1 MSNKGSY
8 IIKTLI
14 ILTLLIFSIFLV
26 RSYERNRE
34 ASQIGILMDTFV
46 DIRVWGKDSDKAL
59 KESWKLLEDLSNK
72 IDRFNPNSEISKIN
86 KNAGDYVEVSSDT
99 LNIIKKAKYFAQ
111 ITNGYFDPTI
121 APLMKIWGFYDK
133 NYRIPDKKEIEDKL
147 KYVDYRK
154 IYIEGNKVMIEK
166 GMELDLGGIAKGYLI
181 DRIFEVLRKY
191 SIDRAVL
198 NLGGQVGV
206 YGSPQEGALWEVSIR
221 HPRKDQDFIGRV
233 FIKEG
238 SVSTSGDYE
247 RFFIK
252 DNKRYCHI
260 INPKDGY
267 PSNSV
272 ISVSVISKSG
282 TEADALS
289 TAFFILG
296 KDAISLWKEKFS
308 YLGLVIV
315 FPNLNLWYSPNLEF
329 EVESKK

>member
-26 RSYERNRE
+26 RGYERNRE

-206 YGSPQEGALWEVSIR
+206 YGSPQKGDLWEVSIR

>member
-14 ILTLLIFSIFLV
+14 IFTLLIFSIFLV
-26 RSYERNRE
+26 RGYERNRE

-72 IDRFNPNSEISKIN
+72 INSFNPNSEISKIN

-206 YGSPQEGALWEVSIR
+206 YGSPQKGALWEVSIR

-272 ISVSVISKSG
+272 ISVSVTSKSG